1 MTRRP
6 AKSDLGRDA
15 EAAPS
20 ALPSRRWRRKHQS
33 RLSRIRPGEEHLLW
47 APHRAS
53 WWISVLF
60 TIGSLCFVIAP
71 FQIYLDTVGAR
82 AVGVTFFVGSV
93 FFTSAAALQWL
104 EMVNTEYESH
114 EAAGGSV
121 RTFVWRPR
129 GLDWWSCVIQLLGTL
144 FFNATT
150 FRGMTVTS
158 DSSSYDHLVWQ
169 PDALGSICFLVSGY
183 LAYVEVAGRALS
195 RPPRTVEGSIVSVNL
210 VGCIAFGA
218 SAVFGFVLPE
228 SGVAV
233 NETLTNSTTSIGA
246 VCFLIGALLLLPEGV
261 KGADRVD

>member
-1 MTRRP
+1 M
-6 AKSDLGRDA
+6 
-15 EAAPS
+15 
-20 ALPSRRWRRKHQS
+20 PSRRWRRKHQS
-33 RLSRIRPGEEHLLW
+33 RLSRIRPGSERLLW

-60 TIGSLCFVIAP
+60 SIGSLCFVVAP
-71 FQIYLDTVGAR
+71 FRIYLNAVGATG
-82 AVGVTFFVGSV
+82 VGVTFFIGSI
-93 FFTSAAALQWL
+93 FFTCAAALQWL

-114 EAAGGSV
+114 EASGGSV

-129 GLDWWSCVIQLLGTL
+129 GLDWWSCAIQLIGTL

-150 FRGMTVTS
+150 FRGMTVAS

-183 LAYVEVAGRALS
+183 LAYVEVAGRALR
-195 RPPRTVEGSIVSVNL
+195 RPPRTVEGSIVSINL

-233 NETLTNSTTSIGA
+233 SQTLTNTTTSIGA

-261 KGADRVD
+261 KGADQGDD